1 MWNYAVPV
9 YGRRA
14 LPTRPRSPED
24 VEGGDVVQPEESF
37 GLRPLSPLEGHILQ
51 AVEGGPVGRVN
62 AQDLPEGLLRI
73 SGGYGTATGEFYV
86 GYAGSPGESGVRESP
101 VAEGVVPS

>member
-1 MWNYAVPV
+1 MRYQSSAAEP
-9 YGRRA
+9 
-14 LPTRPRSPED
+14 PTRPRSPEA
-24 VEGGDVVQPEESF
+24 VEGRDVVQPEESF

-73 SGGYGTATGEFYV
+73 SLHL
-86 GYAGSPGESGVRESP
+86 S
-101 VAEGVVPS
+101 